1 MDTELLNRKYEKDD
15 VEDEYIKQVVTGLK
29 DQWGDNFESN
39 IKSAYGVTDENGLRE
54 YVRLTYKRNKWY
66 DEYALSQVNDT
77 QISDY
82 ETSSLVGDMELSH
95 ILIEVNASQNATTEE
110 KEKAENEAKEK
121 AQEVINRLN
130 NGEKFE
136 DLSKELNDD
145 ASVKENGG
153 YLGKD
158 INDRSSYDENFLDAA
173 IKLEVGKYS
182 SSPVK
187 TQFGYHIIYKAS
199 QGEKPSIDKVKD
211 EVKTKIANDMR
222 STDSNFNIN
231 AIKALREEYGL
242 KITDSDL
249 KKSYE
254 DIYGE

>member
-1 MDTELLNRKYEKDD
+1 MFIP
-15 VEDEYIKQVVTGLK
+15 IKRFFKTVALGCHNENTFLFRVSIIRVT
-29 DQWGDNFESN
+29 F
-39 IKSAYGVTDENGLRE
+39 
-54 YVRLTYKRNKWY
+54 
-66 DEYALSQVNDT
+66 
-77 QISDY
+77 
-82 ETSSLVGDMELSH
+82 
-95 ILIEVNASQNATTEE
+95 
-110 KEKAENEAKEK
+110 
-121 AQEVINRLN
+121 
-130 NGEKFE
+130 
-136 DLSKELNDD
+136 
-145 ASVKENGG
+145 
-153 YLGKD
+153 
-158 INDRSSYDENFLDAA
+158 
-173 IKLEVGKYS
+173 EVGKYS

-254 DIYGE
+254 SN

>member
-1 MDTELLNRKYEKDD
+1 M
-15 VEDEYIKQVVTGLK
+15 
-29 DQWGDNFESN
+29 
-39 IKSAYGVTDENGLRE
+39 
-54 YVRLTYKRNKWY
+54 
-66 DEYALSQVNDT
+66 
-77 QISDY
+77 
-82 ETSSLVGDMELSH
+82 
-95 ILIEVNASQNATTEE
+95 
-110 KEKAENEAKEK
+110 
-121 AQEVINRLN
+121 
-130 NGEKFE
+130 
-136 DLSKELNDD
+136 SKELNDD